1 MVNIAKE
8 HKMDAHNRDRGG
20 AQHEMGDVEINGDY
34 FGCKRRKKIAQWLYP
49 EKKEKGVFIREDR
62 GELLVVVPVDFFMTL
77 LSNAK

>member
-1 MVNIAKE
+1 
-8 HKMDAHNRDRGG
+8 MDAHNRDRGG

-62 GELLVVVPVDFFMTL
+62 GELLVVVPVDFFMAL
-77 LSNAK
+77 LSSSK

>member
-77 LSNAK
+77 LSNSK

>member
-1 MVNIAKE
+1 
-8 HKMDAHNRDRGG
+8 MDAHNRDRGG